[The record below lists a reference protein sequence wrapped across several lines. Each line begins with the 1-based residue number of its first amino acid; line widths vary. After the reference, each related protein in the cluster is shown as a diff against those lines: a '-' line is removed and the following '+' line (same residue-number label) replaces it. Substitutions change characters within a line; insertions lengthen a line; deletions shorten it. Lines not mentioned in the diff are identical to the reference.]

1 MQTPAQAAKVFSNKR
16 SPNETMCAPSRNNSP
31 GSSSTWPAPF
41 SAPTNCELPLSR
53 VHDLSVINCVGSL
66 CSQKIDAETTLASTA
81 IWLTALLVCLVLAMN
96 FATGVFLYVKRTRY
110 EAPVVLSP
118 EQKRVLGVKN
128 NGN

>member
-1 MQTPAQAAKVFSNKR
+1 
-16 SPNETMCAPSRNNSP
+16 
-31 GSSSTWPAPF
+31 
-41 SAPTNCELPLSR
+41 
-53 VHDLSVINCVGSL
+53 
-66 CSQKIDAETTLASTA
+66 
-81 IWLTALLVCLVLAMN
+81 MN